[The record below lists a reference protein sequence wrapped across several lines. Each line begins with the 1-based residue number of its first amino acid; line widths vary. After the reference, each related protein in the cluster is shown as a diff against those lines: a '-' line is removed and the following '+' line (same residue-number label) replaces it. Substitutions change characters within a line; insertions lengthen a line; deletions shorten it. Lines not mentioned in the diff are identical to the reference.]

1 MSGFTCAKYVTTW
14 LSHFLD
20 ESLGLLFGS
29 ECAVCGELIST
40 GAICEACDHLEP
52 VVPPFCK
59 RCGYCLPAEM
69 KDCGYCRLGNW
80 SDLSQVRSG
89 FWFDERARLLW
100 GKIKFHRR
108 HELLRALTPL
118 LQVTPIPLEG
128 VLMSVPLPF
137 SRWMSRGFNQSDWI
151 ARSAKRAV
159 HSFGL
164 IREGNADPQSLLN
177 AYERAKN
184 VKGSFSW
191 RLKSSPPEKI
201 VLIDDIYTTGS
212 TLRECA
218 RILKQAGAKEV
229 TGWTLFRTPYRGHR
243 LSFR

>member
-1 MSGFTCAKYVTTW
+1 
-14 LSHFLD
+14 
-20 ESLGLLFGS
+20 
-29 ECAVCGELIST
+29 
-40 GAICEACDHLEP
+40 
-52 VVPPFCK
+52 
-59 RCGYCLPAEM
+59 
-69 KDCGYCRLGNW
+69 
-80 SDLSQVRSG
+80 
-89 FWFDERARLLW
+89 
-100 GKIKFHRR
+100 
-108 HELLRALTPL
+108 
-118 LQVTPIPLEG
+118 
-128 VLMSVPLPF
+128 MSVPLPF